1 MMEMM
6 SRRPSLPPVH
16 RRRLLG
22 GAAVVGA
29 AVTVPLAARASVART
44 DSGRLPADEVP
55 LDAPRSATRGSD
67 TTWRTGPMATEDDAS

>member
-29 AVTVPLAARASVART
+29 AVTVPLAARASAVRS
-44 DSGRLPADEVP
+44 DSGRLLADEVP

-67 TTWRTGPMATEDDAS
+67 ST